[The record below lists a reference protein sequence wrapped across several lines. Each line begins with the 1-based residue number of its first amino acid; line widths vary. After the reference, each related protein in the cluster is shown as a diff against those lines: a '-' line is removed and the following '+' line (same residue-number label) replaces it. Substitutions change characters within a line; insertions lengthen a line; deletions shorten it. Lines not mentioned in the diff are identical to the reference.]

1 MADTPEL
8 RASDSDREHAAEL
21 LRHAGGE
28 GRLDVEEL
36 DERLQQA
43 FAARTRAELEALV
56 ADVVVDDPTAHR
68 TVGAPAARLPV
79 RPGEGGS
86 RWLISIMTGT
96 DRKGHWRLA
105 ERVMNI
111 NIMGG
116 TDLDLNEVE
125 LSAPRTQLRVIA
137 FMGGAEIHVP
147 DGLNVEVSEFAFM
160 GGNDVNLGP
169 RNPDPGGPTVHLK
182 LFAFMG
188 GIDVKRGR
196 KLTRE
201 ERRERRRARQR
212 ERHELRHGSRDEG
225 RSDRDV

>member
-1 MADTPEL
+1 MAETPDL

-21 LRHAGGE
+21 LRQAGGE

-56 ADVVVDDPTAHR
+56 ADVVVGDRGEHR
-68 TVGAPAARLPV
+68 AVGAPAARLAV
-79 RPGEGGS
+79 RPGEGGA
-86 RWLISIMTGT
+86 RWLVSIMSGT

-111 NIMGG
+111 NFMGG
-116 TDLDLNEVE
+116 SELDLNEAE
-125 LSAPRTQLRVIA
+125 LSAPRTELRVIA

-147 DGLNVEVSEFAFM
+147 DGLNVEVSQFAFM
-160 GGNDVNLGP
+160 GGNDINLGP
-169 RNPDPGGPTVHLK
+169 TRPDPGGPTVHLK
-182 LFAFMG
+182 LFSLMG
-188 GIDVKRGR
+188 GIDVQRGR

-201 ERRERRRARQR
+201 ERRLRRRERRSSRRQ
-212 ERHELRHGSRDEG
+212 
-225 RSDRDV
+225 